1 MGYKFLLMG
10 TLRFFFNEI
19 ICKIIFY
26 ADFKEV
32 GLNVSINLNSPF
44 KLKKKSFIKN
54 LL

>member
-19 ICKIIFY
+19 ICKFIFY
-26 ADFKEV
+26 AGSGTQCV
-32 GLNVSINLNSPF
+32 N
-44 KLKKKSFIKN
+44 KLELPLQVKKKSFIKN